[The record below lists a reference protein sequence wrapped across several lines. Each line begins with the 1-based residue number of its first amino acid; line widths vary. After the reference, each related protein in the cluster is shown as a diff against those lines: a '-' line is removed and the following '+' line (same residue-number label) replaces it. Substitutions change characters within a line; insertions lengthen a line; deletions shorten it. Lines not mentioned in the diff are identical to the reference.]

1 MSGESSPVSCRGAG
15 EIRSRALPR
24 DLLSTRQLSVVH
36 HPVHAAETARLT
48 RFIKSPAALFAPVH
62 GNHDEPHLRQGGCL
76 GGVRGTRV
84 PDMGPTVEHL
94 PMAKVP

>member
-36 HPVHAAETARLT
+36 HPVHAAETCRPPDPFRKISG
-48 RFIKSPAALFAPVH
+48 RFVCREK
-62 GNHDEPHLRQGGCL
+62 
-76 GGVRGTRV
+76 
-84 PDMGPTVEHL
+84 
-94 PMAKVP
+94 